1 MQRYK
6 KSTPNEVDFLFK
18 YIGFS
23 FKSPFFYYLPCGMRV
38 NVKVLLP

>member
-18 YIGFS
+18 YIGFLS
-23 FKSPFFYYLPCGMRV
+23 KSLFFYYFPCGMRV

>member
-6 KSTPNEVDFLFK
+6 KSTPNEVDFLSK

-23 FKSPFFYYLPCGMRV
+23 LKSLFFYYLPFGMRV